1 MNEHDWLEQ
10 VLAQM
15 ERGVPQQ
22 EALAQVPEA
31 YRAAVAEALDAA
43 RWFQTTAAPA
53 LQRRAQGWNPPPA
66 PRPQPVPRPGWRAR
80 LRPWALT
87 PRLAWALTALVVALT
102 LTWTTA
108 YAAPQALPGQWAYPI
123 KRAWETAR
131 WAVASPEARV
141 RLALEMAAARLDEAQ
156 RAWEQGLQDATRQ
169 ALRLYQQH
177 LTDGLR
183 VWHTLPPSAQQRLR
197 ALVGEQ
203 LAAQQARLQA
213 WQVPLDLQP
222 LRAQQRAFAQAAA
235 ATPTGWP
242 RPTPTPSPWA
252 TASAT
257 AARVTAS
264 ASPTATSATATTT
277 PAASTPTPTA
287 TQAPTPTPE
296 PTAGECVSRGRGR
309 GQNQCVPPDQG
320 GGNDHPPPA
329 GPPPDP
335 GPPSNPGPPSKGGR
349 GRP

>member
-1 MNEHDWLEQ
+1 MNEHAWLEQ

-15 ERGVPQQ
+15 ARGVPRQ

-31 YRAAVAEALDAA
+31 YRAAVAEALEAA

-66 PRPQPVPRPGWRAR
+66 PRPQPVPRPGWRAW
-80 LRPWALT
+80 LRPWPLT
-87 PRLAWALTALVVALT
+87 PRLAWALAALVVALT

-141 RLALEMAAARLDEAQ
+141 RLALELAATRLDEAQ

-177 LTDGLR
+177 LADGLR

-197 ALVGEQ
+197 ALVEEQ

-222 LRAQQRAFAQAAA
+222 LRAQQRAFARAAA
-235 ATPTGWP
+235 ATGWP
-242 RPTPTPSPWA
+242 RPTPAPGLRA

-257 AARVTAS
+257 AARATAS
-264 ASPTATSATATTT
+264 PSPTATSAPATA
-277 PAASTPTPTA
+277 TPTA
-287 TQAPTPTPE
+287 TQAPTPTPA
-296 PTAGECVSRGRGR
+296 PTDDTCVSRGRGR

-320 GGNDHPPPA
+320 GGNDNPLPASPPPEPA
-329 GPPPDP
+329 PPPDA
-335 GPPSNPGPPSKGGR
+335 GPPSNPDPPSKGGR